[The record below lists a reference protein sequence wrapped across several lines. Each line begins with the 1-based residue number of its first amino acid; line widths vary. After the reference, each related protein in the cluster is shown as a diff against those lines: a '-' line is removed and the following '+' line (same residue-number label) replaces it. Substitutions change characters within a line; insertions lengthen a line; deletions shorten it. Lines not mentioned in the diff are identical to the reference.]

1 MKNLAPWLV
10 LMVVLVLNSY
20 LTAYF
25 MKPEPVVFEPY
36 NDSAIKAEFA
46 SMKDQMKYEMTLLH
60 SQVDSINL
68 ALASTSKKLEN
79 KVRTINEL
87 KKQLDEIQDSIDYS
101 TFNNAQLHNAITGFI
116 DKNRSRKGPH

>member
-10 LMVVLVLNSY
+10 LVVVLVLNSY

-25 MKPEPVVFEPY
+25 MKPEPIVFEPY

-46 SMKDQMKYEMTLLH
+46 SMKDQMKYEMTVLH
-60 SQVDSINL
+60 NQVDSINI
-68 ALASTSKKLEN
+68 ALASTSKKLDS
-79 KVRTINEL
+79 KVRTINQL

-101 TFNNAQLHNAITGFI
+101 TFDNAQLHNAITSLSN
-116 DKNRSRKGPH
+116 KNRSRERPH